1 MSPMQVELGIT
12 PITPVDL
19 IDQVSRAKAQARHPT
34 ATKATDVK
42 SAAQQRIEQMSDLR
56 DTILNHIETVKQQ
69 MKQYADK
76 RRRAVDAFLKVG
88 AKAYVNMPAA
98 QLKQHGL
105 RPSRKLNATCFGP
118 FDVIERVS
126 ANAFK
131 LDLGVSVSSKTIDVF
146 HVKYLRPTIDGPY
159 RPSVTLQPLPVTEDD
174 DEPEYEIDRILDR
187 KRCRGKFEYLVQ
199 YKGYP
204 LLKDCQWRPHD
215 ELSVT
220 APIIL
225 EEFTAQF
232 SKEPA
237 TNNLNKRKRNTV
249 QKQSS

>member
-1 MSPMQVELGIT
+1 MRSETPSPIGSLVANILHFEMWICRKAVAVE
-12 PITPVDL
+12 
-19 IDQVSRAKAQARHPT
+19 
-34 ATKATDVK
+34 
-42 SAAQQRIEQMSDLR
+42 
-56 DTILNHIETVKQQ
+56 
-69 MKQYADK
+69 
-76 RRRAVDAFLKVG
+76 
-88 AKAYVNMPAA
+88 
-98 QLKQHGL
+98 
-105 RPSRKLNATCFGP
+105 
-118 FDVIERVS
+118 
-126 ANAFK
+126 
-131 LDLGVSVSSKTIDVF
+131 
-146 HVKYLRPTIDGPY
+146 
-159 RPSVTLQPLPVTEDD
+159 QP

-237 TNNLNKRKRNTV
+237 ANILNKRKRNTV
-249 QKQSS
+249 QNQSS

>member
-1 MSPMQVELGIT
+1 
-12 PITPVDL
+12 
-19 IDQVSRAKAQARHPT
+19 
-34 ATKATDVK
+34 
-42 SAAQQRIEQMSDLR
+42 MSDLR
-56 DTILNHIETVKQQ
+56 DSILNHIETVKQQ
-69 MKQYADK
+69 MKQYADE

-237 TNNLNKRKRNTV
+237 VNILNKRKRNTV
-249 QKQSS
+249 QNQSS

>member
-1 MSPMQVELGIT
+1 M
-12 PITPVDL
+12 
-19 IDQVSRAKAQARHPT
+19 
-34 ATKATDVK
+34 
-42 SAAQQRIEQMSDLR
+42 
-56 DTILNHIETVKQQ
+56 
-69 MKQYADK
+69 
-76 RRRAVDAFLKVG
+76 
-88 AKAYVNMPAA
+88 
-98 QLKQHGL
+98 
-105 RPSRKLNATCFGP
+105 
-118 FDVIERVS
+118 IERVS

-237 TNNLNKRKRNTV
+237 ANILNKRKRNTV
-249 QKQSS
+249 QNQSS

>member
-1 MSPMQVELGIT
+1 M
-12 PITPVDL
+12 
-19 IDQVSRAKAQARHPT
+19 
-34 ATKATDVK
+34 
-42 SAAQQRIEQMSDLR
+42 
-56 DTILNHIETVKQQ
+56 
-69 MKQYADK
+69 
-76 RRRAVDAFLKVG
+76 
-88 AKAYVNMPAA
+88 
-98 QLKQHGL
+98 
-105 RPSRKLNATCFGP
+105 
-118 FDVIERVS
+118 
-126 ANAFK
+126 
-131 LDLGVSVSSKTIDVF
+131 
-146 HVKYLRPTIDGPY
+146 
-159 RPSVTLQPLPVTEDD
+159 TLQPLPVTEDD

-237 TNNLNKRKRNTV
+237 TNNLEALIARSRTPRFGH
-249 QKQSS
+249 SLEYIL

>member
-1 MSPMQVELGIT
+1 MLLTWNI
-12 PITPVDL
+12 
-19 IDQVSRAKAQARHPT
+19 R
-34 ATKATDVK
+34 
-42 SAAQQRIEQMSDLR
+42 
-56 DTILNHIETVKQQ
+56 
-69 MKQYADK
+69 
-76 RRRAVDAFLKVG
+76 
-88 AKAYVNMPAA
+88 
-98 QLKQHGL
+98 
-105 RPSRKLNATCFGP
+105 
-118 FDVIERVS
+118 DVIES
-126 ANAFK
+126 ADFRAII
-131 LDLGVSVSSKTIDVF
+131 L
-146 HVKYLRPTIDGPY
+146 YQ
-159 RPSVTLQPLPVTEDD
+159 LQPLPVTEDD

-237 TNNLNKRKRNTV
+237 VNILNKRKRNTV
-249 QKQSS
+249 QNQSS

>member
-1 MSPMQVELGIT
+1 M
-12 PITPVDL
+12 
-19 IDQVSRAKAQARHPT
+19 A
-34 ATKATDVK
+34 
-42 SAAQQRIEQMSDLR
+42 
-56 DTILNHIETVKQQ
+56 
-69 MKQYADK
+69 
-76 RRRAVDAFLKVG
+76 
-88 AKAYVNMPAA
+88 
-98 QLKQHGL
+98 
-105 RPSRKLNATCFGP
+105 
-118 FDVIERVS
+118 
-126 ANAFK
+126 
-131 LDLGVSVSSKTIDVF
+131 
-146 HVKYLRPTIDGPY
+146 
-159 RPSVTLQPLPVTEDD
+159 EDD

-237 TNNLNKRKRNTV
+237 ANILNKRKRNTV
-249 QKQSS
+249 QNQSS